1 MVSLQRELKCR
12 LQIKLKNK
20 YNTEIYNK
28 YEVTENPNSPTA
40 SNHEIMQTKR
50 YHQAIFCVLLKPIQL
65 IRAIC

>member
-40 SNHEIMQTKR
+40 SNHEIM
-50 YHQAIFCVLLKPIQL
+50 
-65 IRAIC
+65 